1 MTIGSFIIKNALR
14 NRRRATLTI
23 LSVAASLFLLITLMV
38 ALREITLPPES
49 LGAALR
55 LVIHNK
61 TSIAQP
67 LPLSQRAVIE
77 RIPGVEAVTPFTW
90 FGGQYKN
97 DHSATFAQFAIDP
110 KVMRQVFV
118 EAHMIEQEIRDFER
132 IKDSCILGRI
142 TADKYHLKL
151 GDRLALESPDF
162 RKSLEFRVVGIYSGT
177 PDDRNMFFH
186 QDYLDA
192 ARGHP
197 GTVSMWFVK
206 VQKPAAMPG
215 VIAAIERAFAN
226 TSAEVKAESERAFQL
241 SFVSMWGNIKGL
253 VTWLCSAVVFTL
265 ALVSA
270 STMSMAVRERFRELA
285 VLKAIGFRW
294 RELLLCIMAESCGL
308 SLAGAAL
315 GIGAATLL
323 FNLVNIS
330 ELSHGIFVRFIITP
344 RIIGLVL
351 LVAGALGVVAG
362 IAPGIAVA
370 RTSVVEGLKTLD

>member
-23 LSVAASLFLLITLMV
+23 LSVAVSLFLLVTLLV

-55 LVIHNK
+55 LVVHNK
-61 TSIAQP
+61 TSVTQP
-67 LPLSQRAVIE
+67 LPVRQRALIE
-77 RIPGVEAVTPFTW
+77 RLPGVEAVTPFTW

-97 DHSATFAQFAIDP
+97 DQSATFAQFAIDP
-110 KVMRQVFV
+110 KVMRRVFV
-118 EAHMIEQEIRDFER
+118 EAHMLDQEIRDFEQT
-132 IKDSCILGRI
+132 KDSCILGKL
-142 TADKYHLKL
+142 TANKYHLKL
-151 GDRLALESPDF
+151 GDHLAIESPEF
-162 RKSLEFRVVGIYSGT
+162 RRTLDFRVVGIYSGT

-192 ARGHP
+192 ARGYP

-206 VQKPAAMPG
+206 VKKAAEMPG
-215 VIAAIERAFAN
+215 VIAAIEQAFAN

-241 SFVSMWGNIKGL
+241 SFVSMWGNITAL

-285 VLKAIGFRW
+285 VLKALGFRGP
-294 RELLLCIMAESCGL
+294 ELLICILAESCGL

-315 GIGAATLL
+315 GIAAAGLL
-323 FNLVNIS
+323 FNFANMT
-330 ELSHGIFVRFIITP
+330 ELTHGVFARFNLTP
-344 RIIGLVL
+344 RIIGLGL
-351 LVAGALGVVAG
+351 LVAGGLGVVAG
-362 IAPGIAVA
+362 LAPALAVSRA
-370 RTSVVEGLKTLD
+370 SVVEGLKRLD